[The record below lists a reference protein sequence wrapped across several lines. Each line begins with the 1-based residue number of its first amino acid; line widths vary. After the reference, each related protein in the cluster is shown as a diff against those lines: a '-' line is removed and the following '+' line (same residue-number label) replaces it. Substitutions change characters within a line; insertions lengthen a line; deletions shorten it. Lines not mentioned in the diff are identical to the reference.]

1 MKVCVIDASVIA
13 AAFFQEQFARTAAAL
28 LSADLALH
36 APDLVV
42 SEIANV
48 IWKRQRR
55 NEIDDAEAAALL
67 ADFRTLPLCITSSD
81 ELIES
86 ALELALRTGRTVY
99 DCLYLA
105 LAVKTRSVMVS
116 ADKRLVNA
124 LADTPLEKH
133 IAWIG
138 DRKQLPN

>member
-13 AAFFQEQFARTAAAL
+13 AAFFQEQFAQVAAAL
-28 LSADLALH
+28 LASDRPLH
-36 APDLVV
+36 APDLVI
-42 SEIANV
+42 SEVANV

-55 NEIDDAEAAALL
+55 NEIDNTEAAELL
-67 ADFRTLPLCITSSD
+67 ADFRTLPLCITSSN

-105 LAVKTRSVMVS
+105 LAVRTKSIMVS

-124 LADTPLEKH
+124 LLGTPLEKH
-133 IAWIG
+133 IVWIG
-138 DRKQLPN
+138 DQK

>member
-13 AAFFQEQFARTAAAL
+13 AAFFQEQFAEVAAAL
-28 LSADLALH
+28 LASDRPLQV
-36 APDLVV
+36 PDLVIAEV
-42 SEIANV
+42 ANV

-55 NEIDDAEAAALL
+55 NEIDDTEAVGLL
-67 ADFRTLPLCITSSD
+67 ADFRTLPLRITSSS
-81 ELIES
+81 ELIEP

-105 LAVKTRSVMVS
+105 LAVKTKSIMVS

-124 LADTPLEKH
+124 LVGTPLEKH
-133 IAWIG
+133 IVWIG
-138 DRKQLPN
+138 DTQ

>member
-1 MKVCVIDASVIA
+1 MKACVIDASVIA
-13 AAFFQEQFARTAAAL
+13 AAFFQEQFAQVAAAM
-28 LSADLALH
+28 LASDRPLH
-36 APDLVV
+36 APDLVI
-42 SEIANV
+42 SEFASV

-55 NEIDDAEAAALL
+55 KEIDNTEAAELL
-67 ADFRTLPLCITSSD
+67 ADFRSLPLRLTSSN

-105 LAVKTRSVMVS
+105 LAVRTKSIMVS

-124 LADTPLEKH
+124 LLGTPLEKH
-133 IAWIG
+133 IVWIG
-138 DRKQLPN
+138 DQ